1 MKIFLKK
8 KNKFLFLE
16 VPLLIE
22 SKLSKYFD
30 KIIFVDAKKKIRL
43 KRYIKRGGKKK
54 TFGLLDGRQLSPIVK
69 KKLSDY
75 SINNN
80 SSLTDLKKAA
90 RDFIKDYE

>member
-1 MKIFLKK
+1 
-8 KNKFLFLE
+8 
-16 VPLLIE
+16 
-22 SKLSKYFD
+22 
-30 KIIFVDAKKKIRL
+30 
-43 KRYIKRGGKKK
+43 
-54 TFGLLDGRQLSPIVK
+54 LLDGRQLSPIVK